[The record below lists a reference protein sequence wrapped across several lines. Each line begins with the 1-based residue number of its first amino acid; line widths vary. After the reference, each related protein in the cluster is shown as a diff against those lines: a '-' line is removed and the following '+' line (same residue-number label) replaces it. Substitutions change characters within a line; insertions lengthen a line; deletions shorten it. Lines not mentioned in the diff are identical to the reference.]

1 MHSPPTIVRHIVR
14 PKSAEP
20 PRSPLLKR
28 VQSEEKLSPSYGS
41 DKKLLC
47 SRKHSLEVTQEEV
60 QREQCQ
66 REVTLQSLEEN
77 VCDAPSLSR
86 ARPVEQGCLK
96 RPVSRKLGRQ
106 ESVDDLDRDK
116 LKAKVVVKKPEE
128 KYESHQK
135 PHSLGGDSESYAL
148 FRLEEREK
156 KVYPKG
162 MERSGHFENTSAES
176 PSVSSLLKDTL
187 HKQASVRASEGVTSD
202 RSACSLAPGDHSQS
216 LGDFKRASAS
226 GILHDSVCPIAD
238 RPAPGKVEYSEK
250 ASQAKEL
257 LRSEKLDSKL
267 ANIDY
272 LRKKMSLDDKDD
284 SHCAILKPKITSSTH
299 ECLPGNPVRPMA
311 GQQETLPASENRAF
325 ISSTHT
331 SQMSGV
337 SFVPLKAL
345 AGRVE
350 NGGEKPGLAAPE
362 SPVRKSPS
370 EYKLEGRSVSCLKP
384 IEGTLDIA
392 LLSGPHASK
401 TELPSPEPAQSPSP
415 GNNMGLSVPPAL
427 PGSSGKKG
435 DSTSLREPS
444 SANLKV
450 NKSYLLEPRLLPPSR
465 ALQDSLTAPGPEPKS
480 KQERKVIHPS
490 ARSTASVTE
499 SNLQQKEGG
508 PTTHQDRSTDTKVL
522 PGPGQTLHN
531 VDLPRLC
538 TRAPLPPEAVSSKEK
553 PGLKEPSAKVKSEWS
568 AMRDDG
574 HRDPCV
580 KLCPAETGKASDSS
594 KPLSSGGRTHPDFS
608 KQTQTSEKAW
618 ACTKTNHKDSQDEVK
633 SLAREDSVSHL
644 YEKEIGR
651 ARKGPESKPEVPKQ
665 EVPATRCPPQPPG
678 IEGEKREKLSAAPSL
693 QKQAPKEP
701 DRKEQAPQ
709 RSGGSG
715 PQQPPST
722 KELSNSAA
730 WQHSSSSPSH
740 TLKKEPGTKTPAAE
754 PSTSLQ
760 DTPRS
765 ATATTTAIVTAATS
779 AGHSDCS
786 SHKSRPG
793 PDPSPSKSK
802 HQDRPLSSQKPS
814 AGSAKGKEPVTQSLG
829 GSIREGKGGV
839 KGPLDT
845 SSAILTTQGKASE
858 VLVQGEGRVTI
869 LLHAEESPLDAKL
882 KTTNGGSPPEMQE
895 KHLPRQGHPGLSEA
909 ADQKLLTAG
918 EKQSL
923 SPKHPKPS
931 TVKDYPSLCRQTD
944 KSPSQQATPGDRKA
958 EGKKCTEALYVP
970 APEGYKLEASP
981 SLHHGE
987 SGLKGSE
994 RPAMGMGKG
1003 FSESKGKG
1011 PGPQKPLAETGK
1023 PSGMKR
1029 SPSATVQ
1036 SSLHSAAPPEKSLS
1050 YSASFP
1056 EAQPGMREV
1065 TAANSSS
1072 PSSAKATGGTSEFAA
1087 PSSRDHKKLQSG
1099 GDGRN
1104 QMIKSDSLPSFRL
1117 SNSALESHLQDPL
1130 VPSPAGHRD
1139 RALSVTAATGEPK
1152 GRELTQP
1159 PPVRKQNVGRE
1170 VTRAPSAPSADRPL
1184 PLSSEKDFVV
1194 RQRRGKETLR
1204 GSPYKK
1210 AS

>member
-96 RPVSRKLGRQ
+96 RPVSRKVGRQ

-128 KYESHQK
+128 KHESHQK

-162 MERSGHFENTSAES
+162 LERSGHFENTSAEL
-176 PSVSSLLKDTL
+176 PSVGSLLKDTL

-202 RSACSLAPGDHSQS
+202 GAAYSLTPGEHSQS

-226 GILHDSVCPIAD
+226 GILHDSVCPISD

-284 SHCAILKPKITSSTH
+284 SQCAILKPKITSSTH
-299 ECLPGNPVRPMA
+299 ECLPGNPIRPMA

-325 ISSTHT
+325 INSTHT
-331 SQMSGV
+331 PQMSAV

-350 NGGEKPGLAAPE
+350 NGGEKAGLAAPE

-401 TELPSPEPAQSPSP
+401 TELPSPEPAQSPSL
-415 GNNMGLSVPPAL
+415 GINMGPCVPPAL

-450 NKSYLLEPRLLPPSR
+450 NKSYLLEPRFLPPSR
-465 ALQDSLTAPGPEPKS
+465 ALQDSLAPPGPETKS
-480 KQERKVIHPS
+480 KQERKLIHPS
-490 ARSTASVTE
+490 ARSPATITE

-508 PTTHQDRSTDTKVL
+508 PATHQDRSTDTRVL

-538 TRAPLPPEAVSSKEK
+538 TRVPLPPEGTPAKEK
-553 PGLKEPSAKVKSEWS
+553 PCLKEPSAKVKSEWS
-568 AMRDDG
+568 AVRDDG
-574 HRDPCV
+574 HRDPCA

-594 KPLSSGGRTHPDFS
+594 KPLPSGGRTQPDFY

-618 ACTKTNHKDSQDEVK
+618 AHAKTNHKDSQDEVK
-633 SLAREDSVSHL
+633 SLAREDSASLL

-651 ARKGPESKPEVPKQ
+651 ARKGPEPKP
-665 EVPATRCPPQPPG
+665 EVPATRCPPQPLG
-678 IEGEKREKLSAAPSL
+678 IEGEKREKLSTAPSL

-701 DRKEQAPQ
+701 DRKEQTPQ
-709 RSGGSG
+709 RPGGSG
-715 PQQPPST
+715 PQQPPPT
-722 KELSNSAA
+722 KEMSNSAA
-730 WQHSSSSPSH
+730 WQHGSSPSH
-740 TLKKEPGTKTPAAE
+740 ALKKEPGTKAAAAE

-765 ATATTTAIVTAATS
+765 ATATTTAIATATTSTTS
-779 AGHSDCS
+779 AGHSDCN
-786 SHKSRPG
+786 SHKARPG

-802 HQDRPLSSQKPS
+802 HQDRSLSSQKLS
-814 AGSAKGKEPVTQSLG
+814 AGSAKGKEPVTHPLG
-829 GSIREGKGGV
+829 GSIREGKGGS
-839 KGPLDT
+839 KGPVDT
-845 SSAILTTQGKASE
+845 FSAALATQGKASDM
-858 VLVQGEGRVTI
+858 LVQGEGRVSI
-869 LLHAEESPLDAKL
+869 ILHAEECPLDAKP
-882 KTTNGGSPPEMQE
+882 KTTNGGCPPEMQA
-895 KHLPRQGHPGLSEA
+895 KHPPRQGHLSEA
-909 ADQKLLTAG
+909 ADQKPLTAG
-918 EKQSL
+918 EKQSP

-944 KSPSQQATPGDRKA
+944 RSPSHQATTGDRKT

-970 APEGYKLEASP
+970 APEGYKPEASP

-987 SGLKGSE
+987 SGLRGPE
-994 RPAMGMGKG
+994 RPAMGTGKG
-1003 FSESKGKG
+1003 FSEPKGKV
-1011 PGPQKPLAETGK
+1011 PGPQKSLAETGK

-1036 SSLHSAAPPEKSLS
+1036 SSLRSAAPAEKSLS

-1056 EAQPGMREV
+1056 EAQPGVREV
-1065 TAANSSS
+1065 PAANSS
-1072 PSSAKATGGTSEFAA
+1072 PSSAKAIGGTSEFPA
-1087 PSSRDHKKLQSG
+1087 PSSRDHRKLQSG
-1099 GDGRN
+1099 GDGRS

-1117 SNSALESHLQDPL
+1117 SNSALESHFQDPQ
-1130 VPSPAGHRD
+1130 VPSASGHRG
-1139 RALSVTAATGEPK
+1139 RALSVTAARGEPK
-1152 GRELTQP
+1152 GRELAQP
-1159 PPVRKQNVGRE
+1159 PPIRKQNAGRE
-1170 VTRAPSAPSADRPL
+1170 VSRAPPAPSTDRSL

-1194 RQRRGKETLR
+1194 RQRRGKESLR
-1204 GSPYKK
+1204 SSPHKK

>member
-60 QREQCQ
+60 QREQGQ

-96 RPVSRKLGRQ
+96 RPVSRKVSRQ

-128 KYESHQK
+128 KHESHQK
-135 PHSLGGDSESYAL
+135 PHNLAGDSEGCAL

-162 MERSGHFENTSAES
+162 LERAGHFENTSAES
-176 PSVSSLLKDTL
+176 PSAGSLLKDTL

-202 RSACSLAPGDHSQS
+202 GAACSLAPGEHSQS

-226 GILHDSVCPIAD
+226 GVLHDSVCPISD
-238 RPAPGKVEYSEK
+238 RPAPGKVDYSEK

-284 SHCAILKPKITSSTH
+284 SHCAILKPKITPSTH
-299 ECLPGNPVRPMA
+299 ECLPGNPVRLMA

-325 ISSTHT
+325 INSTHAP
-331 SQMSGV
+331 QMSGV

-350 NGGEKPGLAAPE
+350 NGGEKPAFATPE

-415 GNNMGLSVPPAL
+415 GVNVGPSVPPAL
-427 PGSSGKKG
+427 PGTSGKKG
-435 DSTSLREPS
+435 DSTCLREPS
-444 SANLKV
+444 SASVKV
-450 NKSYLLEPRLLPPSR
+450 NKSYLLEPRFLPPSR
-465 ALQDSLTAPGPEPKS
+465 ALQDSLAVPGPEPKS
-480 KQERKVIHPS
+480 KQDRKIIHPS
-490 ARSTASVTE
+490 ARSTAPLTE

-508 PTTHQDRSTDTKVL
+508 PATHQERSPDTKVL
-522 PGPGQTLHN
+522 PGPGQTLHG
-531 VDLPRLC
+531 VDLPRLSA
-538 TRAPLPPEAVSSKEK
+538 RAAFPPEGTPSKEK
-553 PGLKEPSAKVKSEWS
+553 PCLKEPSAKVKSEWP
-568 AMRDDG
+568 AVRDDG

-580 KLCPAETGKASDSS
+580 KLCLAETGKASDSS
-594 KPLSSGGRTHPDFS
+594 KPLPSGGRTHPDFY

-618 ACTKTNHKDSQDEVK
+618 ACAKTNHKDSQDEVK
-633 SLAREDSVSHL
+633 SLAREDSASLL

-651 ARKGPESKPEVPKQ
+651 ARKGPEPKP

-701 DRKEQAPQ
+701 DRKEQALH

-715 PQQPPST
+715 AQQPPST
-722 KELSNSAA
+722 KELSTSAA
-730 WQHSSSSPSH
+730 GQHGCSPSH
-740 TLKKEPGTKTPAAE
+740 TLKKEPGTKTAAAE

-765 ATATTTAIVTAATS
+765 ATATTTAITTAATS

-802 HQDRPLSSQKPS
+802 HQDRSLPSQKLS
-814 AGSAKGKEPVTQSLG
+814 AGSAKGKEPVAQPHA
-829 GSIREGKGGV
+829 GSIREPKGGGGKGPV
-839 KGPLDT
+839 DT
-845 SSAILTTQGKASE
+845 CAAVPATQGKASD
-858 VLVQGEGRVTI
+858 VLVQGEGRVAVI
-869 LLHAEESPLDAKL
+869 FHAEESPLDAKL
-882 KTTNGGSPPEMQE
+882 KTTNGGCPPETQE
-895 KHLPRQGHPGLSEA
+895 KHPPRQGHPGLGEA
-909 ADQKLLTAG
+909 ADQKLLAAG
-918 EKQSL
+918 EKQRL

-931 TVKDYPSLCRQTD
+931 TVKDYPSPCRQTD
-944 KSPSQQATPGDRKA
+944 KSPSQQATAGDRKA
-958 EGKKCTEALYVP
+958 EGKSTEALYVP
-970 APEGYKLEASP
+970 APDGCKLEASP
-981 SLHHGE
+981 ALHHGE
-987 SGLKGSE
+987 AGLRGPE
-994 RPAMGMGKG
+994 RPAVGVGKS

-1023 PSGMKR
+1023 PGGMKR

-1036 SSLHSAAPPEKSLS
+1036 SSLRSAAPPEKSLS

-1056 EAQPGMREV
+1056 EAQPGVREV
-1065 TAANSSS
+1065 PAASSS
-1072 PSSAKATGGTSEFAA
+1072 PSSAKALGGTSEFPA
-1087 PSSRDHKKLQSG
+1087 PSSRDHRKLQSG

-1117 SNSALESHLQDPL
+1117 SSSALESQFQDPPA
-1130 VPSPAGHRD
+1130 PSTAGHRD

-1159 PPVRKQNVGRE
+1159 PPGRKQNVGRE
-1170 VTRAPSAPSADRPL
+1170 VTRAPPAPSADRPL

-1194 RQRRGKETLR
+1194 RQRRGKESLR
-1204 GSPYKK
+1204 SSPHKK

>member
-60 QREQCQ
+60 QREQGQ

-128 KYESHQK
+128 KHESHQK

-162 MERSGHFENTSAES
+162 LERSGHFENTSAES
-176 PSVSSLLKDTL
+176 PSLGSLLKDTR

-202 RSACSLAPGDHSQS
+202 GAACSLAPGEHNPS

-226 GILHDSVCPIAD
+226 GILHESVCPVSD

-284 SHCAILKPKITSSTH
+284 SHCAILKPKIASGTH

-325 ISSTHT
+325 INSTHT

-350 NGGEKPGLAAPE
+350 NGGEKAGLAAPE

-401 TELPSPEPAQSPSP
+401 TELPSPESAQSPSP
-415 GNNMGLSVPPAL
+415 GIHVGPSVPPAL

-435 DSTSLREPS
+435 DSTSLREPA

-450 NKSYLLEPRLLPPSR
+450 NKSYLLEPRFLPPSR

-480 KQERKVIHPS
+480 KQERKIIHPS
-490 ARSTASVTE
+490 ARSTTTVTE
-499 SNLQQKEGG
+499 SNLQQQEGG
-508 PTTHQDRSTDTKVL
+508 PSTHRDRST
-522 PGPGQTLHN
+522 GPGQTIHN

-538 TRAPLPPEAVSSKEK
+538 PPAPLSPEGTPSKEK
-553 PGLKEPSAKVKSEWS
+553 PCLKEPSAKVKGEWS
-568 AMRDDG
+568 AVRDDG

-580 KLCPAETGKASDSS
+580 KLCPAEPGKASDSS
-594 KPLSSGGRTHPDFS
+594 KPLTSGGKTHPDFY

-618 ACTKTNHKDSQDEVK
+618 ACAKTNHKDSQGEVK
-633 SLAREDSVSHL
+633 SLAREDSASLV

-651 ARKGPESKPEVPKQ
+651 ARKGPEPKT

-693 QKQAPKEP
+693 QKQAPKELE
-701 DRKEQAPQ
+701 RKEQAPQ
-709 RSGGSG
+709 RSGGSV

-730 WQHSSSSPSH
+730 WQHGSSPSH
-740 TLKKEPGTKTPAAE
+740 TLKKEPATKAAAAE
-754 PSTSLQ
+754 PSTCLQ

-765 ATATTTAIVTAATS
+765 ATATTTAIATATTS
-779 AGHSDCS
+779 AGHSDYS

-802 HQDRPLSSQKPS
+802 HQDRSLSSQKLS
-814 AGSAKGKEPVTQSLG
+814 AGSAKGKEPVTQPLG
-829 GSIREGKGGV
+829 GSIREGKGGG

-845 SSAILTTQGKASE
+845 FPAVLATQGKASDA
-858 VLVQGEGRVTI
+858 LMQGEGRVTMI
-869 LLHAEESPLDAKL
+869 LHAEESPLDAKL
-882 KTTNGGSPPEMQE
+882 KATNGGGPPEMQE

-909 ADQKLLTAG
+909 ADQKLHTAG

-944 KSPSQQATPGDRKA
+944 KSPSQQATTGDRKA

-987 SGLKGSE
+987 PGLKGSE

-1011 PGPQKPLAETGK
+1011 PGPQKPLTETGK

-1036 SSLHSAAPPEKSLS
+1036 SSLRSAAPPEKSLS

-1056 EAQPGMREV
+1056 EAQPGVREV
-1065 TAANSSS
+1065 PATSSS
-1072 PSSAKATGGTSEFAA
+1072 PSSKALGGTSEFPA
-1087 PSSRDHKKLQSG
+1087 PSSRDHRKFQSG

-1117 SNSALESHLQDPL
+1117 SSSALETQFQDPP
-1130 VPSPAGHRD
+1130 VPSTAGHRD

-1159 PPVRKQNVGRE
+1159 PPVRKQNVARE
-1170 VTRAPSAPSADRPL
+1170 VTRAPPAPSTDRSL

-1194 RQRRGKETLR
+1194 RQRKGKESLR
-1204 GSPYKK
+1204 SSPHKK